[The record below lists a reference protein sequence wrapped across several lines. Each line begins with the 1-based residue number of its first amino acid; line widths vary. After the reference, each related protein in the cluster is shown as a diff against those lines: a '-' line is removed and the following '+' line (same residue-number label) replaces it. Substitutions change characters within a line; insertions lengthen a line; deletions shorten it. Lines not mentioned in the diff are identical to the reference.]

1 MMMGKEETS
10 LEPYIE
16 KYTESRIKFF
26 YSEYKKR
33 YRPIKN
39 AISLQE
45 SSGFVEGNNNKF
57 TSAPWVN
64 SSNVF
69 YMVKY
74 FSQPFQEIWSFN
86 NWIASSI
93 VSTTSY
99 NLFAYTISKFLFYK
113 IINAFKIKLKKV
125 YWFTIMTFFLFS
137 KAIIMDCKKITN
149 NCFQLLMI

>member
-1 MMMGKEETS
+1 MDPKKENSTLITSYINIIKLQYPMLGELEIMFKEFRQKIIDKEETS
-10 LEPYIE
+10 LDPYIE

-74 FSQPFQEIWSFN
+74 FSQPFQEI
-86 NWIASSI
+86 
-93 VSTTSY
+93 
-99 NLFAYTISKFLFYK
+99 
-113 IINAFKIKLKKV
+113 
-125 YWFTIMTFFLFS
+125 
-137 KAIIMDCKKITN
+137 
-149 NCFQLLMI
+149 